1 MKKIDTNLLAI
12 CAKCLADYAGKALPT
27 PAPASTPAEEAV
39 ALRKNL
45 KQHALCCVSGQ
56 DLAVHVARRS
66 CPAAKFPVGEIPPG
80 WTPADDDEPCCAPP
94 PK

>member
-1 MKKIDTNLLAI
+1 VIDPALLKI
-12 CAKCLADYAGKALPT
+12 CARCLADHAGAS
-27 PAPASTPAEEAV
+27 APVASAASV
-39 ALRKNL
+39 ADRAAAIRRSLRP
-45 KQHALCCVSGQ
+45 ALCCVSGQ